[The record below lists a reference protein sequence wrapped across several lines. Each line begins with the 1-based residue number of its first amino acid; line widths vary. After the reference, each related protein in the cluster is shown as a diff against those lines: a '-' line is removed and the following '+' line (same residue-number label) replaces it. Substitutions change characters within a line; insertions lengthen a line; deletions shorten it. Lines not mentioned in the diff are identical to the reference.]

1 MIISGVSGSGKS
13 VALHV
18 LEDLGFYC
26 IDNIPVPLL
35 KSFVDE
41 IVPRKDP
48 AFENVGIG
56 LDARSRPSD
65 LAEVPTLV
73 QKLREDGLACEII
86 FLQTDTK
93 VLLSRFS
100 ETRRKHPLSDSKT
113 SLEEAIAK
121 ERELL
126 SPIINS
132 AELVIDTT
140 RMSVYALRE
149 QIRERVA
156 PRTPGSVSI
165 MIESFGYKNGLPANA
180 DFVFDVRCLP
190 NPYWEPQLRPLSG
203 KDAPVR
209 AFLDAAPMVQRMVDD
224 IDGVSRGVDSALSG
238 LPALVL
244 DRRDRLHGRHA
255 SLRVRRRGRR
265 QATGRQAQ
273 EHPHAPQRSA
283 VTARN
288 SRAATKQ
295 FVEAIRRRS
304 RPPHCARRAN
314 RVYAT
319 RHRNRESSGVARP
332 SEVSLRANQA
342 SPQRDLDPAC
352 AGSDRPPAT
361 AGTRS
366 SSANR

>member
-1 MIISGVSGSGKS
+1 MRLVIISGVSGSGKS

-26 IDNIPVPLL
+26 VDNIPVALL
-35 KSFVDE
+35 KPFVDE
-41 IVPRKDP
+41 LIWRKDP

-56 LDARSRPSD
+56 LDARSRASD
-65 LAEVPTLV
+65 LAQVPTLV
-73 QKLREDGLACEII
+73 QTLREGGLAVEII

-100 ETRRKHPLSDSKT
+100 ETRRKHPLSDERT

-156 PRTPGSVSI
+156 PRTPGAVSI

-190 NPYWEPQLRPLSG
+190 NPYWEPQLRALSG
-203 KDAPVR
+203 KDEPVQ
-209 AFLDAAPMVQRMVDD
+209 AFLDGAPMVQRMVDD
-224 IDGVSRGVDSALSG
+224 IAAFLEEWIPRYQDF
-238 LPALVL
+238 
-244 DRRDRLHGRHA
+244 
-255 SLRVRRRGRR
+255 
-265 QATGRQAQ
+265 
-273 EHPHAPQRSA
+273 QRSYLTVAIGCTGGMHRSVYVAEA
-283 VTARN
+283 VAKRL
-288 SRAATKQ
+288 ATKHKN
-295 FVEAIRRRS
+295 IRT
-304 RPPHCARRAN
+304 H
-314 RVYAT
+314 
-319 RHRNRESSGVARP
+319 H
-332 SEVSLRANQA
+332 SEVR
-342 SPQRDLDPAC
+342 
-352 AGSDRPPAT
+352 
-361 AGTRS
+361 
-366 SSANR
+366 

>member
-1 MIISGVSGSGKS
+1 MRLVIISGVSGSGKS

-73 QKLREDGLACEII
+73 QKLREGGLACEII

-100 ETRRKHPLSDSKT
+100 ETRRKHPLSDSET

-156 PRTPGSVSI
+156 PRTPGV
-165 MIESFGYKNGLPANA
+165 
-180 DFVFDVRCLP
+180 
-190 NPYWEPQLRPLSG
+190 
-203 KDAPVR
+203 
-209 AFLDAAPMVQRMVDD
+209 
-224 IDGVSRGVDSALSG
+224 GVDH
-238 LPALVL
+238 
-244 DRRDRLHGRHA
+244 DRVVRLQERPTRQRR
-255 SLRVRRRGRR
+255 LRVRRALPAEPVLGAAASAHERQGRARPRVSRRRADGAAHGRR
-265 QATGRQAQ
+265 HRRRFS
-273 EHPHAPQRSA
+273 RSG
-283 VTARN
+283 
-288 SRAATKQ
+288 
-295 FVEAIRRRS
+295 FLAIR
-304 RPPHCARRAN
+304 
-314 RVYAT
+314 T
-319 RHRNRESSGVARP
+319 
-332 SEVSLRANQA
+332 
-342 SPQRDLDPAC
+342 
-352 AGSDRPPAT
+352 
-361 AGTRS
+361 
-366 SSANR
+366 SSART

>member
-1 MIISGVSGSGKS
+1 LRLVIISGVSGSGKS

-35 KSFVDE
+35 KPFIDE
-41 IVPRKDP
+41 IVWRKDP
-48 AFENVGIG
+48 AFESVGIG
-56 LDARSRPSD
+56 LDARSRPTD

-73 QKLREDGLACEII
+73 QNLRDGGLAVEII
-86 FLQTDTK
+86 FLQTDNK

-100 ETRRKHPLSDSKT
+100 ETRRKHPLSDENT

-156 PRTPGSVSI
+156 PRAPGALSI

-209 AFLDAAPMVQRMVDD
+209 AFLDSAPTVQRMVDD
-224 IDGVSRGVDSALSG
+224 IVAFLEEWIPRYQDF
-238 LPALVL
+238 
-244 DRRDRLHGRHA
+244 
-255 SLRVRRRGRR
+255 
-265 QATGRQAQ
+265 
-273 EHPHAPQRSA
+273 QRSYLTVAIGCTGGMHRSVYVAEA
-283 VTARN
+283 VAKRLAGQHK
-288 SRAATKQ
+288 S
-295 FVEAIRRRS
+295 IRT
-304 RPPHCARRAN
+304 H
-314 RVYAT
+314 
-319 RHRNRESSGVARP
+319 H
-332 SEVSLRANQA
+332 SEVR
-342 SPQRDLDPAC
+342 
-352 AGSDRPPAT
+352 
-361 AGTRS
+361 
-366 SSANR
+366 

>member
-1 MIISGVSGSGKS
+1 LRLVIISGVSGSGKS

-35 KSFVDE
+35 KPFIDE
-41 IVPRKDP
+41 IVWRKDP
-48 AFENVGIG
+48 AFESVGIG
-56 LDARSRPSD
+56 LDARSRPTD

-73 QKLREDGLACEII
+73 QNLRDGGLAVEII
-86 FLQTDTK
+86 FLQTDNK

-100 ETRRKHPLSDSKT
+100 ETRRKHPLSDENT

-132 AELVIDTT
+132 AELVIDTS

-156 PRTPGSVSI
+156 PRAPGALSI

-209 AFLDAAPMVQRMVDD
+209 AFLDSAPMVQRMVDD
-224 IDGVSRGVDSALSG
+224 IVAFLEEWIPRYQDF
-238 LPALVL
+238 
-244 DRRDRLHGRHA
+244 
-255 SLRVRRRGRR
+255 
-265 QATGRQAQ
+265 
-273 EHPHAPQRSA
+273 QRSYLTVAIGCTGGMHRSVYVAEA
-283 VTARN
+283 VAKRLAGQHKN
-288 SRAATKQ
+288 
-295 FVEAIRRRS
+295 IRT
-304 RPPHCARRAN
+304 H
-314 RVYAT
+314 
-319 RHRNRESSGVARP
+319 H
-332 SEVSLRANQA
+332 SEVR
-342 SPQRDLDPAC
+342 
-352 AGSDRPPAT
+352 
-361 AGTRS
+361 
-366 SSANR
+366 

>member
-1 MIISGVSGSGKS
+1 MRVVIISGVSGSGKS

-18 LEDLGFYC
+18 IEDLGFYC
-26 IDNIPVPLL
+26 IDNIPVALL
-35 KSFVDE
+35 KPFVDE
-41 IVPRKDP
+41 IVWRKDP
-48 AFENVGIG
+48 AFDNVGLG
-56 LDARSRPSD
+56 LDARSRPAD
-65 LAEVPTLV
+65 LAQVPTLV
-73 QKLREDGLACEII
+73 QKLREGGLAVEIV
-86 FLQTDTK
+86 FLQTDNK

-100 ETRRKHPLSDSKT
+100 ETRRKHPLSDEKT

-156 PRTPGSVSI
+156 PRAPGSVSI

-224 IDGVSRGVDSALSG
+224 IVAFLEEWIPRYQDF
-238 LPALVL
+238 
-244 DRRDRLHGRHA
+244 
-255 SLRVRRRGRR
+255 
-265 QATGRQAQ
+265 
-273 EHPHAPQRSA
+273 QRSYLTVAIGCTGGMHRSVYVAEA
-283 VTARN
+283 VAKRLAEKHKN
-288 SRAATKQ
+288 
-295 FVEAIRRRS
+295 IRT
-304 RPPHCARRAN
+304 H
-314 RVYAT
+314 
-319 RHRNRESSGVARP
+319 H
-332 SEVSLRANQA
+332 SEVR
-342 SPQRDLDPAC
+342 
-352 AGSDRPPAT
+352 
-361 AGTRS
+361 
-366 SSANR
+366 

>member
-1 MIISGVSGSGKS
+1 LRLVIISGVSGSGKS

-35 KSFVDE
+35 KPFVDE
-41 IVPRKDP
+41 IVWRKDP
-48 AFENVGIG
+48 AFESVGIG

-73 QKLREDGLACEII
+73 QNLRDGGLAVEII
-86 FLQTDTK
+86 FLQTDNK

-100 ETRRKHPLSDSKT
+100 ETRRKHPLSDENT

-156 PRTPGSVSI
+156 PRAPGALSI

-209 AFLDAAPMVQRMVDD
+209 AFLDSAPTVQRMVDD
-224 IDGVSRGVDSALSG
+224 IVAFLEEWIPRYQDF
-238 LPALVL
+238 
-244 DRRDRLHGRHA
+244 
-255 SLRVRRRGRR
+255 
-265 QATGRQAQ
+265 
-273 EHPHAPQRSA
+273 QRSYLTVAIGCTGGMHRSVYVAEA
-283 VTARN
+283 VAKRLAGQHK
-288 SRAATKQ
+288 S
-295 FVEAIRRRS
+295 IRT
-304 RPPHCARRAN
+304 H
-314 RVYAT
+314 
-319 RHRNRESSGVARP
+319 H
-332 SEVSLRANQA
+332 SEVR
-342 SPQRDLDPAC
+342 
-352 AGSDRPPAT
+352 
-361 AGTRS
+361 
-366 SSANR
+366 

>member
-1 MIISGVSGSGKS
+1 VIISGVSGSGKS

-35 KSFVDE
+35 KPFVDE
-41 IVPRKDP
+41 IVWRKDP
-48 AFENVGIG
+48 AFESVGIG
-56 LDARSRPSD
+56 LDARSRPTD

-73 QKLREDGLACEII
+73 QNLRDGGLAVEII
-86 FLQTDTK
+86 FLQTDNK

-100 ETRRKHPLSDSKT
+100 ETRRKHPLSDENT

-156 PRTPGSVSI
+156 PRAPGALSI

-209 AFLDAAPMVQRMVDD
+209 AFLDSAPTVQRMVDD
-224 IDGVSRGVDSALSG
+224 IVAFLEEWIPRYQDF
-238 LPALVL
+238 
-244 DRRDRLHGRHA
+244 
-255 SLRVRRRGRR
+255 
-265 QATGRQAQ
+265 
-273 EHPHAPQRSA
+273 QRSYLTVAIGCTGGMHRSVYVAEA
-283 VTARN
+283 VAKRLAGQHK
-288 SRAATKQ
+288 S
-295 FVEAIRRRS
+295 IRT
-304 RPPHCARRAN
+304 H
-314 RVYAT
+314 
-319 RHRNRESSGVARP
+319 H
-332 SEVSLRANQA
+332 SEVR
-342 SPQRDLDPAC
+342 
-352 AGSDRPPAT
+352 
-361 AGTRS
+361 
-366 SSANR
+366 

>member
-1 MIISGVSGSGKS
+1 MRLVIISGVSGSGKS

-35 KSFVDE
+35 KSFVAE

-48 AFENVGIG
+48 AYENVGIG

-65 LAEVPTLV
+65 LAEVPALV
-73 QKLREDGLACEII
+73 EKLRADGLSCEII

-100 ETRRKHPLSDSKT
+100 ETRRKHPLTDDQT

-121 ERELL
+121 EREVLA
-126 SPIINS
+126 PVINS

-156 PRTPGSVSI
+156 PRAPGAVSI
-165 MIESFGYKNGLPANA
+165 LIESFGYKHGLPANA

-203 KDAPVR
+203 KDAPVK
-209 AFLDAAPMVQRMVDD
+209 AFLDAAPLVQRMVED
-224 IDGVSRGVDSALSG
+224 ITAFLEEWIPRYPGLSALVSH
-238 LPALVL
+238 
-244 DRRDRLHGRHA
+244 RRDRLHGRHA
-255 SLRVRRRGRR
+255 PLGLRRRGRCEAAR
-265 QATGRQAQ
+265 CETR
-273 EHPHAPQRSA
+273 HDPHAPPGSQVGRFLVSWSGRTAPPVPRS
-283 VTARN
+283 TRG
-288 SRAATKQ
+288 SK
-295 FVEAIRRRS
+295 RRG
-304 RPPHCARRAN
+304 RRLAN
-314 RVYAT
+314 
-319 RHRNRESSGVARP
+319 G
-332 SEVSLRANQA
+332 
-342 SPQRDLDPAC
+342 
-352 AGSDRPPAT
+352 
-361 AGTRS
+361 
-366 SSANR
+366 

>member
-1 MIISGVSGSGKS
+1 MRLVIISGVSGSGKS

-35 KSFVDE
+35 KPFVDE
-41 IVPRKDP
+41 IVWRKDP
-48 AFENVGIG
+48 AFESVGIG

-73 QKLREDGLACEII
+73 QNLRDGGLAVEII
-86 FLQTDTK
+86 FLQADNK

-100 ETRRKHPLSDSKT
+100 ETRRKHPLSDENT

-121 ERELL
+121 ERALL

-156 PRTPGSVSI
+156 PRAPGTLSI

-209 AFLDAAPMVQRMVDD
+209 AFLDSAPTVQRMVDD
-224 IDGVSRGVDSALSG
+224 IVAFLEEWIPRYQDF
-238 LPALVL
+238 
-244 DRRDRLHGRHA
+244 
-255 SLRVRRRGRR
+255 
-265 QATGRQAQ
+265 
-273 EHPHAPQRSA
+273 QRSYLTVAIGCTGGMHRSVYVAEA
-283 VTARN
+283 VAKRLAGKHKN
-288 SRAATKQ
+288 
-295 FVEAIRRRS
+295 IRS
-304 RPPHCARRAN
+304 HHN
-314 RVYAT
+314 
-319 RHRNRESSGVARP
+319 
-332 SEVSLRANQA
+332 EVR
-342 SPQRDLDPAC
+342 
-352 AGSDRPPAT
+352 
-361 AGTRS
+361 
-366 SSANR
+366 

>member
-1 MIISGVSGSGKS
+1 MRLVIISGVSGSGKS

-26 IDNIPVPLL
+26 VDNIPVALL
-35 KSFVDE
+35 KPFVDE
-41 IVPRKDP
+41 LVWRKDP
-48 AFENVGIG
+48 AFENIGIG
-56 LDARSRPSD
+56 LDARSRASD
-65 LAEVPTLV
+65 LAHVPALV
-73 QKLREDGLACEII
+73 QTLREGGLAVEII
-86 FLQTDTK
+86 FLQTDNK

-100 ETRRKHPLSDSKT
+100 ETRRKHPLSDEKT

-156 PRTPGSVSI
+156 PRTPGAVSI

-209 AFLDAAPMVQRMVDD
+209 AFLDEAPMVQQMVDD
-224 IDGVSRGVDSALSG
+224 IVAFLEEWIPRYQDF
-238 LPALVL
+238 
-244 DRRDRLHGRHA
+244 
-255 SLRVRRRGRR
+255 
-265 QATGRQAQ
+265 
-273 EHPHAPQRSA
+273 QRSYLTVAIGCTGGMHRSVYVAEA
-283 VTARN
+283 VAKRL
-288 SRAATKQ
+288 AAKHKN
-295 FVEAIRRRS
+295 IRT
-304 RPPHCARRAN
+304 H
-314 RVYAT
+314 
-319 RHRNRESSGVARP
+319 H
-332 SEVSLRANQA
+332 SEVR
-342 SPQRDLDPAC
+342 
-352 AGSDRPPAT
+352 
-361 AGTRS
+361 
-366 SSANR
+366 

>member
-1 MIISGVSGSGKS
+1 LRLVIISGVSGSGKS

-35 KSFVDE
+35 KPFVDE
-41 IVPRKDP
+41 IVWRKDP
-48 AFENVGIG
+48 AFESVGIG
-56 LDARSRPSD
+56 LDARSRPTD

-73 QKLREDGLACEII
+73 QNLRDGGLAVEII
-86 FLQTDTK
+86 FLQTDNK

-100 ETRRKHPLSDSKT
+100 ETRRKHPLSDENT

-156 PRTPGSVSI
+156 PRAPGALSI

-209 AFLDAAPMVQRMVDD
+209 AFLDSAPTVQRMVDD
-224 IDGVSRGVDSALSG
+224 IVAFLEEWIPRYQDFHRSYLTVAIGCTGGMHRSVYVAE
-238 LPALVL
+238 AVAK
-244 DRRDRLHGRHA
+244 RLAGKHKNIRSHHNE
-255 SLRVRRRGRR
+255 VR
-265 QATGRQAQ
+265 
-273 EHPHAPQRSA
+273 
-283 VTARN
+283 
-288 SRAATKQ
+288 
-295 FVEAIRRRS
+295 
-304 RPPHCARRAN
+304 
-314 RVYAT
+314 
-319 RHRNRESSGVARP
+319 
-332 SEVSLRANQA
+332 
-342 SPQRDLDPAC
+342 
-352 AGSDRPPAT
+352 
-361 AGTRS
+361 
-366 SSANR
+366 

>member
-1 MIISGVSGSGKS
+1 MRLVIISGVSGSGKS

-35 KSFVDE
+35 KPFIDE
-41 IVPRKDP
+41 IVWRKDP
-48 AFENVGIG
+48 AFESVGIG
-56 LDARSRPSD
+56 LDARSRPTD

-73 QKLREDGLACEII
+73 QNLRDGGLAVEII
-86 FLQTDTK
+86 FLQADNK

-100 ETRRKHPLSDSKT
+100 ETRRKHPLSDENT

-121 ERELL
+121 ERALL

-156 PRTPGSVSI
+156 PRAPGALSI

-209 AFLDAAPMVQRMVDD
+209 AFLDSAPTVQRMVDD
-224 IDGVSRGVDSALSG
+224 IVAFLEEWIPRYQDF
-238 LPALVL
+238 
-244 DRRDRLHGRHA
+244 
-255 SLRVRRRGRR
+255 
-265 QATGRQAQ
+265 
-273 EHPHAPQRSA
+273 QRSYLTVAIGCTGGMHRSVYVAEA
-283 VTARN
+283 VAKRLAGKHKN
-288 SRAATKQ
+288 
-295 FVEAIRRRS
+295 IRS
-304 RPPHCARRAN
+304 HHN
-314 RVYAT
+314 
-319 RHRNRESSGVARP
+319 
-332 SEVSLRANQA
+332 EVR
-342 SPQRDLDPAC
+342 
-352 AGSDRPPAT
+352 
-361 AGTRS
+361 
-366 SSANR
+366 

>member
-1 MIISGVSGSGKS
+1 MRLVFISGVSGSGKS

-35 KSFVDE
+35 KPFVDE
-41 IVPRKDP
+41 IVWRKDP
-48 AFENVGIG
+48 AFESVGIG

-73 QKLREDGLACEII
+73 QSLRDGGLAVEII
-86 FLQTDTK
+86 FLHADNK

-100 ETRRKHPLSDSKT
+100 ETRRKHPLSDENT

-121 ERELL
+121 ERALL

-156 PRTPGSVSI
+156 PRSPGALSI

-209 AFLDAAPMVQRMVDD
+209 AFLDAAPTVQRMVDD
-224 IDGVSRGVDSALSG
+224 IVAF
-238 LPALVL
+238 L
-244 DRRDRLHGRHA
+244 DEWIPRYQDF
-255 SLRVRRRGRR
+255 
-265 QATGRQAQ
+265 
-273 EHPHAPQRSA
+273 QRSYLTVAIGCTGGMHRSVYVAEA
-283 VTARN
+283 VAKRLAGKHK
-288 SRAATKQ
+288 S
-295 FVEAIRRRS
+295 IRT
-304 RPPHCARRAN
+304 H
-314 RVYAT
+314 
-319 RHRNRESSGVARP
+319 H
-332 SEVSLRANQA
+332 SEVR
-342 SPQRDLDPAC
+342 
-352 AGSDRPPAT
+352 
-361 AGTRS
+361 
-366 SSANR
+366 

>member
-1 MIISGVSGSGKS
+1 VIISGVSGSGKS

-35 KSFVDE
+35 KPFVDE
-41 IVPRKDP
+41 IVWRKDP
-48 AFENVGIG
+48 AFESVGIG

-73 QKLREDGLACEII
+73 QNLRDGGLAVEII
-86 FLQTDTK
+86 FLQADNK

-100 ETRRKHPLSDSKT
+100 ETRRKHPLSDENT

-121 ERELL
+121 ERALL

-156 PRTPGSVSI
+156 PRAPGALSI

-209 AFLDAAPMVQRMVDD
+209 AFLDSAPTVQRMVDD
-224 IDGVSRGVDSALSG
+224 IVAFLEEWIPRYQDF
-238 LPALVL
+238 
-244 DRRDRLHGRHA
+244 
-255 SLRVRRRGRR
+255 
-265 QATGRQAQ
+265 
-273 EHPHAPQRSA
+273 QRSYLTVAIGCTGGMHRSVYVAEA
-283 VTARN
+283 VAKRLAGKHKN
-288 SRAATKQ
+288 
-295 FVEAIRRRS
+295 IRS
-304 RPPHCARRAN
+304 HHN
-314 RVYAT
+314 
-319 RHRNRESSGVARP
+319 
-332 SEVSLRANQA
+332 EVR
-342 SPQRDLDPAC
+342 
-352 AGSDRPPAT
+352 
-361 AGTRS
+361 
-366 SSANR
+366 